1 MTANYYIVKSVA
13 DGSSTITVSLPE
25 GLLALGKL
33 KGNTL
38 RIKAGNSEITA
49 TIRKNQTQREIYIS
63 EQGLKRLGLPS
74 GLKLQAIVSPGY
86 LRLGPVIGVF
96 VGRGYLK
103 NIEEGGSHFR
113 LIGLVEGNKRA
124 HTLLYL
130 FSLRDINWQR
140 GRINGT
146 YYNYEENRWVQH
158 PFPFPDVLYDRAGG
172 FSGEAEKN
180 ARGLRRRLQGIP
192 GLKNLTAS
200 TILISG
206 GCIRPCTNMEM
217 SGNICRKPPYTI
229 GKISRRCCR
238 TIRSSTSRPVPAAMA
253 AG

>member
-113 LIGLVEGNKRA
+113 LMGLVEGNRRA

-146 YYNYEENRWVQH
+146 YYNYENRCPA
-158 PFPFPDVLYDRAGG
+158 PFPSRVLYDRGLFG
-172 FSGEAEKN
+172 KQKE
-180 ARGLRRRLQGIP
+180 RPRLRRRLQGMPAWKINQAS
-192 GLKNLTAS
+192 NL
-200 TILISG
+200 LISG
-206 GCIRPCTNMEM
+206 GCIRPCNKHGM
-217 SGNICRKPPYTI
+217 SGNICRKPSFTI

-238 TIRSSTSRPVPAAMA
+238 TIRSYT
-253 AG
+253 